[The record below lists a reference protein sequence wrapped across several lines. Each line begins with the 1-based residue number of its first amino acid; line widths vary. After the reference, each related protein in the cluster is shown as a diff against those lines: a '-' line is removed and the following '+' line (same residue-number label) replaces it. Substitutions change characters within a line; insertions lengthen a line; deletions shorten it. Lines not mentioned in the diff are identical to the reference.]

1 MRERAFKAGQSGAI
15 EEKNFAEEADRQTWR
30 NGKNQ
35 CKYIDSVNW
44 HFFFNVERHILV
56 NKQNIMIS
64 R

>member
-35 CKYIDSVNW
+35 CKYKNSVN
-44 HFFFNVERHILV
+44 FGGF
-56 NKQNIMIS
+56 
-64 R
+64 